1 MRTNPDLDWDPSLKP
16 HFQQEVWDQ
25 NALGQGHEA
34 HDIIDRPSKRQQGD
48 RSFPS
53 PDASQSTM
61 PPPTASP
68 PAAPSPSD
76 QDGAVKTPRPDF
88 TIGLRH
94 STVADA
100 LMKRGL
106 SKYKAENFLEFLQ
119 YRHKLCSDPT
129 QNFLNV
135 RFPLL
140 VIEGKAYATG
150 KTVFEAEN
158 QAAVSGSCM
167 VNLQQQLTD
176 LFQGVFPNSEGSPNL
191 KGRKTP
197 LAFSICT
204 QGPVIEFWVHHFVLE
219 ENICM
224 HYMNLLN
231 ICYGSLVDGLEDFFI
246 QLEHLIS
253 WYKGDFLK
261 EVVDQLFDL
270 ANHSARS

>member
-1 MRTNPDLDWDPSLKP
+1 
-16 HFQQEVWDQ
+16 
-25 NALGQGHEA
+25 
-34 HDIIDRPSKRQQGD
+34 
-48 RSFPS
+48 
-53 PDASQSTM
+53 M
-61 PPPTASP
+61 PPPI
-68 PAAPSPSD
+68 APSQSK
-76 QDGAVKTPRPDF
+76 QDDTAKTPRPDF

-94 STVADA
+94 STVAAA
-100 LMKRGL
+100 LMNRGL
-106 SKYKAENFLEFLQ
+106 SKYKAEEFLKFLQ
-119 YRHKLCSDPT
+119 DKHKLCSDPT

-167 VNLQQQLTD
+167 VNLQQQFID
-176 LFQGVFPNSEGSPNL
+176 LFEGVFPNPEGSPNPDVSPYL
-191 KGRKTP
+191 KGGKTS

-204 QGPVIEFWVHHFVLE
+204 QGPLIEFWVHHFVLE

-231 ICYGSLVDGLEDFFI
+231 LYHGSLVKGLEDFFI

-261 EVVDQLFDL
+261 EVVDRLLEL